1 MRRILQT
8 LERMDANVLA
18 LDDVRE
24 FEAHSQT
31 VNEAAGEFLLVL
43 G

>member
-24 FEAHSQT
+24 FEARSQA
-31 VNEAAGEFLLVL
+31 VDEAELQELADF
-43 G
+43 